1 MKIPAIF
8 TALAFSFL
16 ISTPLMAA
24 EVIPVQMPAQ
34 PGQIP
39 GPATPRDFMTETMIN
54 ENSRLMEDTMSVVR
68 DFISVM
74 KDSNITPEQK
84 RRLETLDSRIN
95 VIMLQH
101 RDMMMRYR
109 IMPR

>member
-39 GPATPRDFMTETMIN
+39 GPSRDFMTETMIN

-68 DFISVM
+68 DLISVM

-95 VIMLQH
+95 IIMLQH

-109 IMPR
+109 VMPR